1 MRSMPSRRT
10 PPPLRVA
17 LIGLGTIGSA
27 LREALRGIPEQ
38 AVICGTLVRT
48 ASATDDGC
56 CTSLDA
62 LLERQPDVVVECAG
76 HQAVDAYAEQV
87 LSAGHDMLL
96 VSAGALANAARY
108 ARLRVAVEHSGSQL
122 LVASGAVGG
131 LDILTAARR
140 AGLHGVHY
148 RSRKPPAAWLGT
160 AAEDHVNLNTLTAPH
175 AFFHGSARAAALQ
188 YPRNANV
195 AATIALATLG
205 FDETQVEL
213 VADPEVDCNVHEILA
228 DGVSGRLSFR
238 IEGRAAPGNP
248 KTSMVTAHS
257 LVNTLLTRT
266 GALLV

>member
-1 MRSMPSRRT
+1 MRSMPSRCT

-140 AGLHGVHY
+140 AGLHRVHY

-160 AAEDHVNLNTLTAPH
+160 SAEDHVNLNTLTAPH

>member
-1 MRSMPSRRT
+1 MPSRRT
-10 PPPLRVA
+10 SAPLRVA

-27 LREALRGIPEQ
+27 LCEALRTIPEQ
-38 AVICGTLVRT
+38 AVVCGTLVRT
-48 ASATDDGC
+48 APAADDNC

-62 LLERQPDVVVECAG
+62 LLERKPDVVVECAG
-76 HQAVDAYAEQV
+76 HQAVDAYAAQV
-87 LSAGHDMLL
+87 LKAGHDMLL
-96 VSAGALANAARY
+96 VSAGALADAARY
-108 ARLRVAVEHSGSQL
+108 ARLRGAIAHSGSQL

-140 AGLHGVHY
+140 AGLHRVHY

-160 AAEDHVNLNTLTAPH
+160 SAEDHVNLNALTAPY

-213 VADPEVDCNVHEILA
+213 MADPEVDCNVHEIHA
-228 DGVSGRLSFR
+228 DGISGRITLR

-248 KTSMVTAHS
+248 KTSIVTAHS
-257 LVNTLLTRT
+257 LVNALLTRSGT
-266 GALLV
+266 LSV